1 MSRLSLILEIIEI
14 ISEFGG
20 ISTEELVAK
29 DLFRELDG
37 EEDAERKDKED
48 EDDEDDDDDDEQE
61 KDDDDDE
68 DDE

>member
-20 ISTEELVAK
+20 IRTEALLAK

-37 EEDAERKDKED
+37 EEDAEKEGKEDEED
-48 EDDEDDDDDDEQE
+48 EDDEDDDDDD
-61 KDDDDDE
+61 DE
-68 DDE
+68 